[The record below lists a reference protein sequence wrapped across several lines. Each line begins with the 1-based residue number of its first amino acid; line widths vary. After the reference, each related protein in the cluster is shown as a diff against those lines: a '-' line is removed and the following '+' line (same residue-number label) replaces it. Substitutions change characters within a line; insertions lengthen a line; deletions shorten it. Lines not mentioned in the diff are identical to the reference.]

1 MPTATGI
8 RAAALGVVALALV
21 GEVQAQTLE
30 SALAQAYRTNPTL
43 NSQRAGVRAVDENV
57 PQALSGYRPRI
68 TGTADIGDQSL
79 TTKTWTSTTPPRG
92 TVTNRDNLNPS
103 GYGLTLS
110 QTVYNGGQTTNRV
123 RQAEAQ
129 VIQARET
136 LRNSEQNVL
145 LDGVTAYMNVL
156 RDTAIVTL
164 RQQNVAALEEQ
175 LRATRDRFQVGEVT
189 RTDVAQAEARLAGAQ
204 SLLLS
209 ANARL
214 QTSRAQYREVIGSE
228 PGRLVPG
235 RPIDK
240 LLPASLEAAV
250 ASGLSRH
257 PAIEAAK
264 HGADAAMLEVK
275 VAEGSL
281 LPIVTLEA
289 SYLRRFDGSSTLED
303 SMTAQ
308 VVGRLT
314 VPIYQGG
321 SEYATIRQAKETLG
335 QKRLDVD
342 VSRDQV
348 RAAIVQSWGELQ
360 AAKAQIEAEQ
370 TQVRANEI
378 ALEGVREEARVGQ
391 RTTLD
396 VLNAQTELVN
406 SQVALV
412 VAQRDRVVASYSVL
426 SGIGR
431 LSAKQLGLKV
441 EQYDEA
447 IHYNQ
452 VRDAWIG
459 VRTPDG
465 K

>member
-8 RAAALGVVALALV
+8 RVAVLGVLALAFA
-21 GEVQAQTLE
+21 GEAQAQTLD
-30 SALAQAYRTNPTL
+30 SALAQAYRSNPEL
-43 NSQRAGVRAVDENV
+43 NSQRAALRAVDENV

-68 TGTADIGDQSL
+68 NATADVGNQSL
-79 TTKTWTSTTPPRG
+79 TTKTWTSTTPPR
-92 TVTNRDNLNPS
+92 TLQTNRDALNPT
-103 GYGLTLS
+103 GYGVSLS

-136 LRNSEQNVL
+136 LRNSEQNIL
-145 LDGVTAYMNVL
+145 LDGVTAFMNVL
-156 RDTAIVTL
+156 RDTAIVKL
-164 RQQNVAALEEQ
+164 RQQSLAAFEEQ

-204 SLLLS
+204 SLLLA

-214 QTSRAQYREVIGSE
+214 QTSRAQYRQVIGSE
-228 PGRLVPG
+228 PGKLVPG
-235 RPIDK
+235 RPVDK
-240 LLPASLEAAV
+240 LLPASLDAAV
-250 ASGLSRH
+250 ATGLSRH

-264 HGADAAMLEVK
+264 NGADAALLQVK

-281 LPIVTLEA
+281 LPVVTLEA
-289 SYLRRFDGSSTLED
+289 NYLRRFEGSSQLED

-321 SEYATIRQAKETLG
+321 SEYSTIRQAKETLG

-342 VSRDQV
+342 VSREQV
-348 RAAIVQSWGELQ
+348 RAAVVQSWGDLQ

-370 TQVRANEI
+370 AQVRANEI
-378 ALEGVREEARVGQ
+378 ALEGVKEEARVGQ

-396 VLNAQTELVN
+396 VLNAQTDLVN

-412 VAQRDRVVASYSVL
+412 TAQRDRVVASYSVL
-426 SGIGR
+426 SGIGG
-431 LSAKQLGLKV
+431 LSAKQLGLNV
-441 EQYDEA
+441 QEYDDTV
-447 IHYNQ
+447 HYRQ

>member
-1 MPTATGI
+1 MPTARGI
-8 RAAALGVVALALV
+8 RAAALGVMALALA

-79 TTKTWTSTTPPRG
+79 TTKTWTNTTPPRS
-92 TVTNRDNLNPS
+92 TVTNRDNLNPG

-264 HGADAAMLEVK
+264 NGADAAMLEVK

-289 SYLRRFDGSSTLED
+289 SYLRRFDGSSQLED

-342 VSRDQV
+342 VSREQV

-441 EQYDEA
+441 AEYDEA

>member
-1 MPTATGI
+1 MATTTRVAVLG
-8 RAAALGVVALALV
+8 ALVFALAS
-21 GEVQAQTLE
+21 EAQAQTLD

-43 NSQRAGVRAVDENV
+43 NSQRAAVRATDENV

-68 TGTADIGDQSL
+68 SGTGTVGNESLTSKGTSTNSLTGLSGTSTIRDTLDQSSYGVSL
-79 TTKTWTSTTPPRG
+79 TQTLFDGGKTP
-92 TVTNRDNLNPS
+92 N
-103 GYGLTLS
+103 
-110 QTVYNGGQTTNRV
+110 QV

-136 LRNSEQNVL
+136 LRNTEQNVL
-145 LDGVTAYMNVL
+145 LDGVTAYMNVV

-164 RQQNVAALEEQ
+164 RQQNVTALEEQ

-189 RTDVAQAEARLAGAQ
+189 RTDVAQAEARLADAQ
-204 SLLLS
+204 SQLS
-209 ANARL
+209 AAIAQL
-214 QTSRAQYREVIGSE
+214 QTSRAQYRRVIGSE
-228 PGRLVPG
+228 PGKLTQG
-235 RPIDK
+235 KPIDNT
-240 LLPASLEAAV
+240 LPASLEAAV
-250 ASGLSRH
+250 NGGLSRH

-264 HGADAAMLEVK
+264 HGADAALLQVN

-281 LPIVTLEA
+281 LPTVTLEA
-289 SYLRRFDGSSTLED
+289 SYLRQFETSPTVDDVMS
-303 SMTAQ
+303 AQ
-308 VVGRLT
+308 VLGRLT

-321 SEYATIRQAKETLG
+321 AEYSLIRQAKETLG

-342 VSRDQV
+342 VSREQV
-348 RAAIVQSWGELQ
+348 RAAVVESWGMLQ
-360 AAKAQIEAEQ
+360 AAKAQIEA
-370 TQVRANEI
+370 TQSAVRANQI

-412 VAQRDRVVASYSVL
+412 TAQRDRIVASYSLL

-431 LSAKQLGLKV
+431 LSARQLGLKV
-441 EQYDEA
+441 GEYDDA
-447 IHYNQ
+447 VHYNQ
-452 VRDAWIG
+452 VRDAWFG
-459 VRTPDG
+459 VRTPSG